1 MQFFGFIALEWM
13 LEIKAKISNTDNLMT
28 GFGGRVTV
36 NSKPGSGN
44 SGTKQDIRDDGE
56 HGTIGTVWDV
66 VLGRDTGWL
75 MVAVPHCGAS
85 T

>member
-13 LEIKAKISNTDNLMT
+13 LEIEAKISYTDNLTT
-28 GFGGRVTV
+28 GFGDRVTV

-44 SGTKQDIRDDGE
+44 DETAQDIRDDGE
-56 HGTIGTVWDV
+56 HGTSGTVRDV
-66 VLGRDTGWL
+66 VSGQDTGWL
-75 MVAVPHCGAS
+75 MVAVPRCGAS